1 MRRVLFTVVVL
12 AWSVTAL
19 YAQDTTPV
27 ALTLEDAIA
36 RAIAHSQRLAEAQA
50 RKEGAQASVESRRA
64 AERPSLG
71 ISAGY
76 TRTNYVD
83 EFGVPQSDGS
93 LRVIYPD
100 IPDNYFTRATL
111 QWPIY
116 TAGRTDA
123 LIRAAEAES
132 SAADA
137 DLRTA
142 RADLR
147 LEVARAYWA
156 LVTATESTRVLG
168 EALVRADAHLSDVR
182 SRFDNGLIPPNEV
195 ASVEAQ
201 RARQQMQLIE
211 SRNLRSSVLEDL
223 RRLTGITGE
232 ITPQQFPGSSR
243 KFATEV
249 PTAVPL
255 EVPARAPRDPSL
267 TDSTGRPVRRPEL
280 EALDARATAADER
293 VAAVQAE
300 RRPAVSFTA
309 GADYANPNARIFPR
323 ADIWRTSWD
332 IGVVAAWTL
341 WDGGRV
347 AAESAEASAAA
358 RALRARHADLNAFI
372 ATEVRQRR
380 LDLDSARAVLD
391 AADVAVR
398 SASEARR
405 IVSERFN
412 VGVATS
418 TEVLDAQLALLQAEL
433 DRTRALANI
442 HLADARLE
450 RASGVER

>member
-1 MRRVLFTVVVL
+1 MSRVLLTLVVL
-12 AWSVTAL
+12 GWCAPL
-19 YAQDTTPV
+19 LHAQDTPAV
-27 ALTLEDAIA
+27 VLTVEEAIA
-36 RAIAHSQRLAEAQA
+36 RAIGHSQRLAEAAA
-50 RKEGAQASVESRRA
+50 RTEGAQAAVDSRRA

-76 TRTNYVD
+76 TRTNHVD
-83 EFGVPQSDGS
+83 EFGVPQPDGS

-137 DLRTA
+137 DLRAA

-147 LEVARAYWA
+147 LEVVRAYWA
-156 LVTATESTRVLG
+156 LATATESTRVLDD
-168 EALVRADAHLSDVR
+168 ALARADAHLSDVR

-195 ASVEAQ
+195 SSVEAQ

-211 SRNLRSSVLEDL
+211 ARNLRASVLEDL
-223 RRLTGITGE
+223 RRLTGITTD
-232 ITPQQFPGSSR
+232 ITPQTFSSSSRALPTGVLPRVIAGTPPGSPDASDGS
-243 KFATEV
+243 V
-249 PTAVPL
+249 L
-255 EVPARAPRDPSL
+255 
-267 TDSTGRPVRRPEL
+267 RPEL
-280 EALDARATAADER
+280 DALDARAVAADER
-293 VAAVQAE
+293 VAAVQAG
-300 RRPAVSFTA
+300 RRPTVSFTA
-309 GADYANPNARIFPR
+309 GADYANPNPRIFPR
-323 ADIWRTSWD
+323 ADIWRSSWD

-347 AAESAEASAAA
+347 AAESAEARAAA
-358 RALRARHADLNAFI
+358 RAIRARRADLNAFI
-372 ATEVRQRR
+372 TTEVRQRR

-398 SASEARR
+398 SATEARR
-405 IVSERFN
+405 IVSERFS

-418 TEVLDAQLALLQAEL
+418 TDVLDAQVALLQAEL

-442 HLADARLE
+442 HLAEARLD
-450 RASGVER
+450 RALGVER